1 MGKPI
6 ALCFAH
12 NVGWLFAVSEYFHAA
27 QKKFPYGDDR
37 FVADPEMFL
46 ATIEDRTHTL
56 RGAGIMVEKVFDPR
70 EVDRFLHLSILQVII
85 ARITNT
91 EIIRADLLAPMN
103 FIFLYRTSAAKTDVV
118 TLAMG
123 IVGRHVGMYFIT
135 IELVRRSPGGDATVN
150 W

>member
-1 MGKPI
+1 M
-6 ALCFAH
+6 CFAH
-12 NVGWLFAVSEYFHAA
+12 NVGWFLVLFDCFYTV

-46 ATIEDRTHTL
+46 ATIEDRTHAL

-118 TLAMG
+118 APAMG